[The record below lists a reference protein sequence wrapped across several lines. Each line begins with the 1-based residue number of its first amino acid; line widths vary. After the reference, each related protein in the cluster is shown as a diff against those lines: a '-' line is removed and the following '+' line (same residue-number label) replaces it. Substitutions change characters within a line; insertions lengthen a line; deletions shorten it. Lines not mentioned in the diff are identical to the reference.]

1 MTNIKTNGK
10 NKNMKN
16 KTKLKLSLYILL
28 ATLAAISVISLTN
41 SSITYKVKDAEAST
55 ITYENCG
62 VNTKVCADGTLEWDL
77 TNPEDY
83 TRYVFTKAGLD
94 AEYAL
99 RIAKCESGLN
109 PWAIGVNTNGTIDR
123 GYFQSNSIHR
133 KTLSNE
139 DAFDWKKN
147 IDWTLNKVINDG
159 GWGAWTCARKVK

>member
-1 MTNIKTNGK
+1 MRKTYYSNTK
-10 NKNMKN
+10 KRMK
-16 KTKLKLSLYILL
+16 
-28 ATLAAISVISLTN
+28 
-41 SSITYKVKDAEAST
+41 KVKTWNIIAIVVCVLIIILSVVLNTPKTYEVKEAEAST